1 MPRKLDVQQWNE
13 LVKSVQRQAL
23 FQGKNITVGTGN
35 AGQYVSDRNALS
47 SEVTH
52 PWKITMGWESN
63 AEQYFLQMVPGFV
76 NGRPAKVP
84 MVDPK
89 DEKKVILVDVLEMP
103 KVPIPNFTW
112 IDGTQMPLRP
122 FFSSLGVTRTSS
134 AAEKLNAVQ
143 SGTTITEQTPGKG
156 LLRCEVVLTVSK
168 LIANGELTGIGDEVM
183 TSYSISG
190 NSVDVRQNT
199 ARVHVAS
206 QFSADQPA
214 MEIGPGEIPQ
224 EPLVDEVRLATLYLV
239 NDTPGMM
246 DVTGEEDVYVAQSV
260 FWNLGYVPFLTLL
273 NYQGVTINPNL
284 AAAGVGIFGALAE
297 IGRLEALMAMPFGV
311 KPPSNA
317 GYFWTQ

>member
-1 MPRKLDVQQWNE
+1 MPRKLDVQQWND
-13 LVKSVQRQAL
+13 LVKSVQRHTL

-35 AGQYVSDRNALS
+35 AGQYVSDRNALN

-52 PWKITMGWESN
+52 PWKTTLVWNSD
-63 AEQYFLQMVPGFV
+63 AKQYFLQMVPGFV

-84 MVDPK
+84 MVDPNDK
-89 DEKKVILVDVLEMP
+89 KKVILVDVLEMP

-122 FFSSLGVTRTSS
+122 FFSSMGVTRTSS
-134 AAEKLNAVQ
+134 GAEKLDAVQ
-143 SGTTITEQTPGKG
+143 NGTTVTEQAPGKG
-156 LLRCEVVLTVSK
+156 LLRCEVVLSVSK
-168 LIANGELTGIGDEVM
+168 LIVNGELTGIGDEVM

-199 ARVHVAS
+199 ARVHIAS
-206 QFSADQPA
+206 QYSRDQPA

-239 NDTPGMM
+239 NETPGMM
-246 DVTGEEDVYVAQSV
+246 DVTGEEDVYVAQGV

>member
-1 MPRKLDVQQWNE
+1 MPRKLDVQQWND

-23 FQGKNITVGTGN
+23 YQGKNITVGTGN

-52 PWKITMGWESN
+52 PWKITMGWDSN
-63 AEQYFLQMVPGFV
+63 AEQYFLQMLPGFV

-89 DEKKVILVDVLEMP
+89 DKKKVILVDVLEMP

-122 FFSSLGVTRTSS
+122 FFTSLGVTRTSS
-134 AAEKLNAVQ
+134 AAEKLDAVQ
-143 SGTTITEQTPGKG
+143 SGTTITEQPPGKG

-206 QFSADQPA
+206 QYSRDQPP

-239 NDTPGMM
+239 NETPGMM
-246 DVTGEEDVYVAQSV
+246 DVTGEEDVYVAQGV

>member
-1 MPRKLDVQQWNE
+1 MPRKLDVQQWND
-13 LVKSVQRQAL
+13 LVKSVQRHAL

-52 PWKITMGWESN
+52 PWKVTMGWDSN

-76 NGRPAKVP
+76 NGRPAKIP

-134 AAEKLNAVQ
+134 AAEKLDAVQ
-143 SGTTITEQTPGKG
+143 SGTTITEEAPGKG

-206 QFSADQPA
+206 QFSRDQPA

-246 DVTGEEDVYVAQSV
+246 DVTGEEDVYVAQGV

>member
-1 MPRKLDVQQWNE
+1 MPRKLDVQQWND
-13 LVKSVQRQAL
+13 LVKSVQRHTL
-23 FQGKNITVGTGN
+23 RGGTSVTVGSGN
-35 AGQYVSDRNALS
+35 AGQYVSARNTAS
-47 SEVTH
+47 TMDH
-52 PWKITMGWESN
+52 PWKVTMGWDSD
-63 AEQYFLQMVPGFV
+63 AEQYFFQMVPGCV

-84 MVDPK
+84 MTDPK
-89 DEKKVILVDVLEMP
+89 DEAKVILVDVLEMP
-103 KVPIPNFTW
+103 KVPIPNSIW

-134 AAEKLNAVQ
+134 TAEKLDAVQ
-143 SGTTITEQTPGKG
+143 SGTTITEQAPGKG

-168 LIANGELTGIGDEVM
+168 MIANGELTGIGDEVM

-199 ARVHVAS
+199 ARIHVAS
-206 QFSADQPA
+206 QFSGDQPA

-239 NDTPGMM
+239 NETPGTM
-246 DVTGEEDVYVAQSV
+246 DVTGEEDVYVAQGT

-297 IGRLEALMAMPFGV
+297 IGRLETLMSMPFGV

>member
-1 MPRKLDVQQWNE
+1 MPRKLDVQQWND
-13 LVKSVQRQAL
+13 LVKSVQRHAL

-52 PWKITMGWESN
+52 PWKITMGWDSN
-63 AEQYFLQMVPGFV
+63 AEQYFFQMVPGFV

-84 MVDPK
+84 MVDPNDK
-89 DEKKVILVDVLEMP
+89 KKVILVDVLEMP

-199 ARVHVAS
+199 ARVHVVS
-206 QFSADQPA
+206 QFSGDQPA
-214 MEIGPGEIPQ
+214 MEIGAGEIPQ

-246 DVTGEEDVYVAQSV
+246 DVTGEEDVYLAQSV

-284 AAAGVGIFGALAE
+284 AAAGLGIFGALAE

>member
-1 MPRKLDVQQWNE
+1 MPRKLDVQQWNN
-13 LVKSVQRQAL
+13 LVKSVQRQTL
-23 FQGKNITVGTGN
+23 RGGTGVTVGSGN
-35 AGQYVSDRNALS
+35 AGQYVSARNNTAS
-47 SEVTH
+47 TMDH
-52 PWKITMGWESN
+52 PWKVAVGWDSD
-63 AEQYFLQMVPGFV
+63 AEQYFFQMVPGCV

-84 MVDPK
+84 MTDPEDK
-89 DEKKVILVDVLEMP
+89 TKVLLVDVLEIP
-103 KVPIPNFTW
+103 KVPIPNSTW

-122 FFSSLGVTRTSS
+122 FFTSLGVTRTSS
-134 AAEKLNAVQ
+134 TAEKLDAVQ
-143 SGTTITEQTPGKG
+143 SGTTITEQAPGKG

-168 LIANGELTGIGDEVM
+168 MIANGELTGIGDEVM

-199 ARVHVAS
+199 ARIHVAS
-206 QFSADQPA
+206 QYSRDQPA

-239 NDTPGMM
+239 NETPGTM
-246 DVTGEEDVYVAQSV
+246 DVTGEEDVYVAQGT

-297 IGRLEALMAMPFGV
+297 IGRLETLMSMPFGV

>member
-1 MPRKLDVQQWNE
+1 MPRKLDVQQWND
-13 LVKSVQRQAL
+13 LVKSVQRHTLRA
-23 FQGKNITVGTGN
+23 GTNITLGSGN
-35 AGQYVSDRNALS
+35 AGQYISARNATAGM
-47 SEVTH
+47 EH
-52 PWKITMGWESN
+52 PWKVTLGWDSN

-84 MVDPK
+84 MVDPDDK
-89 DEKKVILVDVLEMP
+89 KKVILVDVLEMP

-122 FFSSLGVTRTSS
+122 FFSSMGVTRTSS
-134 AAEKLNAVQ
+134 VAEKLDAVQ
-143 SGTTITEQTPGKG
+143 NGTTVTEQAPGKG
-156 LLRCEVVLTVSK
+156 LLRCEVVLSVSK
-168 LIANGELTGIGDEVM
+168 LIVNGELTGIGDEVM

-206 QFSADQPA
+206 QYSRDQPP

-246 DVTGEEDVYVAQSV
+246 DVTGEEDVYVAQST

>member
-1 MPRKLDVQQWNE
+1 MPCKLDVQQWND
-13 LVKSVQRQAL
+13 LVKSVQRHAL
-23 FQGKNITVGTGN
+23 FQGKNITVGAGN

-52 PWKITMGWESN
+52 PWKITMGWDSN
-63 AEQYFLQMVPGFV
+63 AEQYFFQMVPGFV

-84 MVDPK
+84 MVDPNDK
-89 DEKKVILVDVLEMP
+89 KKVILVDVLEMP
-103 KVPIPNFTW
+103 KVPIPNSTW

-122 FFSSLGVTRTSS
+122 FFSSMGVTQTSS
-134 AAEKLNAVQ
+134 GAEKLDAVQ
-143 SGTTITEQTPGKG
+143 NGTTVTEQAPGKG
-156 LLRCEVVLTVSK
+156 LLRCEVVLSVSK
-168 LIANGELTGIGDEVM
+168 LIVNGELTGIGDEVM

-206 QFSADQPA
+206 QFSRDQPA

-224 EPLVDEVRLATLYLV
+224 ESLVDEVPLATLYLV
-239 NDTPGMM
+239 NDTPGIM
-246 DVTGEEDVYVAQSV
+246 DVTGEEDVYVAQGV

>member
-1 MPRKLDVQQWNE
+1 MPRKLDVQQWND
-13 LVKSVQRQAL
+13 LVKSVQRHAL

-52 PWKITMGWESN
+52 PWKVTMGWDSN

-76 NGRPAKVP
+76 NGRPAKIP

-134 AAEKLNAVQ
+134 AAEKLDAVQ
-143 SGTTITEQTPGKG
+143 SGTTITEEAPGKG

-206 QFSADQPA
+206 QFSRDQPA

-246 DVTGEEDVYVAQSV
+246 DVTGEEDVYVAQGV

-284 AAAGVGIFGALAE
+284 AATGVGIFGALAE